1 MFRFLKLAFDRM
13 VVNYILLLS
22 LFCLTILQHWD
33 TPRIAKAWVPMSW
46 RQWILNLPTNYRKVG
61 MRINILWFVWIR
73 LQRMISKLTVMQG
86 RITGDRFLWWGSKLC
101 FYIKLCR
108 CFVFRYISYWKKI
121 YCINLQIANG
131 PLVPRVIGCPGTM
144 VFDAESSIC
153 VDA

>member
-1 MFRFLKLAFDRM
+1 MIQDDREFTS
-13 VVNYILLLS
+13 LLS
-22 LFCLTILQHWD
+22 LFCLTMFQHWD
-33 TPRIAKAWVPMSW
+33 TLRIAKAGVPMSW

-86 RITGDRFLWWGSKLC
+86 RITGDRFLWWGSKLW
-101 FYIKLCR
+101 L
-108 CFVFRYISYWKKI
+108 CFVYKI
-121 YCINLQIANG
+121 ILYFAIYAIEKMYSIHFQIANG

-144 VFDAESSIC
+144 VFDAESSTC